1 MKDFSQRYLQYLKGD
16 LKGLNLTRILD
27 EDEFYQKQILDSV
40 IPIEKTRLIT
50 AELEKHKLL
59 IDVGFGGGFPVIPL
73 SYLFPKVKFV
83 GFEGRGKKVKAVQKI
98 ADHFNLKN
106 VSLFHKR
113 IEEVLIDL
121 ETVITFKAVG
131 NVNKLLASINSTKT
145 VYACFYKGPNFSKK
159 EGDEPLLTGWKLV
172 EEKEFEIPGTDGRVL
187 LIYKNTSVPCGTS
200 PKNKINL
207 VKLSDLL

>member
-1 MKDFSQRYLQYLKGD
+1 MKEFSQRYLRILNSD

-27 EDEFYQKQILDSV
+27 EDEFYQKQILDSI
-40 IPIEKTRLIT
+40 IPIEKTKLIMN
-50 AELEKHKLL
+50 ELKKRKLL

-73 SYLFPKVKFV
+73 SYLFPEVKFV

-98 ADHFNLKN
+98 ASHFNLKN

-113 IEEVLIDL
+113 IEDILIDL
-121 ETVITFKAVG
+121 EVVITFKAVG
-131 NVNKLLASINSTKT
+131 SVNKLLACINSTKA
-145 VYACFYKGPNFSKK
+145 VYVCFYKGPNFSEK
-159 EGDEPLLTGWKLV
+159 EGDESLIKGWKFV

-200 PKNKINL
+200 SKNKINL